1 MQHMNKP
8 TFIFLIALT
17 LPPGAWA
24 ADEPASAPASAQEG
38 DVKKLFSKNCAL
50 CHFDYGKA
58 VGRGAP
64 KLAGTQLSEKGVYDR
79 IANGK
84 SGMMPGFKK
93 LLTEAEIQ
101 ALTEYIKALP
111 AN

>member
-1 MQHMNKP
+1 MQQMNKSTLLFSIGLVLP
-8 TFIFLIALT
+8 LGAL
-17 LPPGAWA
+17 A
-24 ADEPASAPASAQEG
+24 AEEPASAPQSAQEV
-38 DVKKLFSKNCAL
+38 DVKKVFSKQCAL

-64 KLAGTQLSEKGVYDR
+64 KLAGTQLSAKEVYDR

>member
-1 MQHMNKP
+1 MQQMNQS
-8 TFIFLIALT
+8 TLLFLIGVV
-17 LPPGAWA
+17 LPLCASA
-24 ADEPASAPASAQEG
+24 ADEPASAPQNAQEV
-38 DVKKLFSKNCAL
+38 DVKKVFSKQCAL
-50 CHFDYGKA
+50 CHFNYGKD

-64 KLAGTQLSEKGVYDR
+64 KLAGTQMSAKEVHDR

-93 LLTEAEIQ
+93 LLTEAEIR
-101 ALTEYIKALP
+101 ALTDYIKALP